1 MVRHWRRPHLVAEEP
16 DSRQF
21 FASCFG
27 ESSSELIVALDRTA
41 GQPIL
46 SSLLSAVFGTL
57 IAMISGTSAAYGL
70 SRFGSGGNLPLALI
84 QLRIFPPMAVMIPVM
99 IMWAFLGLIDTWYGL
114 ALVYGIVTMPFA
126 FWLMKTFFD
135 DMPREIEDAA
145 LVEGCSRLR
154 VFWKITLPMMR
165 PALASS
171 ALFVFILNWSDY
183 LIALLLTTRDWV
195 TIPVYM
201 ASLSSSMTGQLYGAK
216 AALGLIA
223 AVPPVIL
230 GHRHPEAPG
239 ARPDIRSAQAMTVT
253 ALDTRGDAT
262 EHEDARDSRKLGFWL
277 TLPAQLL
284 VLFIAAFPILMQI
297 YISLTDWSPL
307 DGIAWWQAHELWNSF
322 ANYTDLLE
330 DDRFLVGSRTH
341 RAGDGDL
348 CPHRIPARTGPG
360 DPVRRQF
367 PRSAVSLLGPA
378 GSDDGCPCRRR
389 LHVLS
394 CCSSPV
400 DRSMTSC
407 PSSMDR
413 RSGLPGFPIPILP
426 CLQSSSP
433 TSGNGRR

>member
-1 MVRHWRRPHLVAEEP
+1 MNRSLPFEIFRYAAILSLVALSLIP
-16 DSRQF
+16 TLWM
-21 FASCFG
+21 ASMAFKPIAEWSATGADLTWWPQAPTLDNFRFLFG

-99 IMWAFLGLIDTWYGL
+99 IMWAFLGLMDTWYGL

-230 GHRHPEAPG
+230 GIAIQKHLVRGLTFG
-239 ARPDIRSAQAMTVT
+239 ALKQ
-253 ALDTRGDAT
+253 
-262 EHEDARDSRKLGFWL
+262 
-277 TLPAQLL
+277 
-284 VLFIAAFPILMQI
+284 
-297 YISLTDWSPL
+297 
-307 DGIAWWQAHELWNSF
+307 
-322 ANYTDLLE
+322 
-330 DDRFLVGSRTH
+330 
-341 RAGDGDL
+341 
-348 CPHRIPARTGPG
+348 
-360 DPVRRQF
+360 
-367 PRSAVSLLGPA
+367 
-378 GSDDGCPCRRR
+378 
-389 LHVLS
+389 
-394 CCSSPV
+394 
-400 DRSMTSC
+400 
-407 PSSMDR
+407 
-413 RSGLPGFPIPILP
+413 
-426 CLQSSSP
+426 
-433 TSGNGRR
+433 